1 MVEFSG
7 GHQKRAQGES
17 SRQHYV
23 SGDFITEAYSGL
35 GDLAQAFDWLEHA
48 YNERTNSVAAERRFL
63 QNRLLLFQ

>member
-1 MVEFSG
+1 M
-7 GHQKRAQGES
+7 
-17 SRQHYV
+17 
-23 SGDFITEAYSGL
+23 SGDFITKAYSGL